1 MATIPKTS
9 VALLRAISEDSNS
22 ARWNDFYDRYQP
34 VMEAYLKAAF
44 PSVEQEDVIQETMV
58 VFIDKVRNYEY
69 DPDNKGL
76 FRNYL
81 IGILKF
87 KAIEA
92 LKRRKRE
99 ADNREE
105 YKNDPTAE
113 VDADREK
120 AERER
125 EEWRKTV
132 GAMAIRELFNDKSI
146 TTQNKEIFR
155 RVAIRGES
163 AAYVAEAFGVTR
175 NNVDQIKARLTQKL
189 RDIIISMGRLDGHD

>member
-120 AERER
+120 VERER

>member
-105 YKNDPTAE
+105 YKNDPTTE
-113 VDADREK
+113 VDADCEK